1 MKEKTQTRQGEGLQS
16 RDQSGELEKRDNL
29 LGRET
34 RAAQAQAPRVVSV
47 RRVPTQQLRTF

>member
-1 MKEKTQTRQGEGLQS
+1 MKGKTQTRQGEGLQS
-16 RDQSGELEKRDNL
+16 RDQSEELEKRDNL

-47 RRVPTQQLRTF
+47 RCAPTQLRTF